1 MIVSINAKDLPP
13 ISEEE
18 KKAIKEAVTKP
29 IEYDDDCP
37 ELSDEQLSR
46 FVRAADYTREEIK
59 QMSLAA
65 K

>member
-18 KKAIKEAVTKP
+18 KRSIKEAINKP
-29 IEYDDDCP
+29 LEFDDDCP

-59 QMSLAA
+59 QMSMAA